1 MNDKFGDPAYGVGKE
16 LKVEYTG
23 YYVSM
28 GEYAGR
34 NVPGI
39 KEVITATYGAD
50 NRQADVTSQVSGM
63 LRGETLELA
72 GVDMNACFEIDP
84 AYGVEKQ
91 LNVTY
96 VPASSLNLGNSPVY
110 APQQPVYAPQPVHA
124 PQHSDLSSS
133 ERLSRKWNGFLP
145 CGNCECQSS
154 GKRRKDCRKWH
165 WYTDGK
171 CVCTQCHACRGRVG
185 GRRRLAVPKEAAPEP
200 NLTITTTTPLF
211 IDSASPSSKEDSQ
224 KGSLSEGRQRRRLVE
239 AAYFAFIGFNM
250 LLMCCLL
257 VGISFAYHVG
267 TREANY
273 APIRW

>member
-1 MNDKFGDPAYGVGKE
+1 V
-16 LKVEYTG
+16 V
-23 YYVSM
+23 
-28 GEYAGR
+28 
-34 NVPGI
+34 
-39 KEVITATYGAD
+39 TATYGAD

-72 GVDMNACFEIDP
+72 GVDMNNRFGVDP
-84 AYGVEKQ
+84 AHGVQKQ
-91 LNVTY
+91 LAVTY
-96 VPASSLNLGNSPVY
+96 VPASSLNLGNTIQQVPAWQAAPVY
-110 APQQPVYAPQPVHA
+110 A

-273 APIRW
+273 APIRWYM